1 MNTELVVVGLNQTL
15 DRTVRLPALVAGQV
29 LRAIDAVLTPG
40 GKAVNVCRAAKTLG
54 APARLVG
61 PFPGRLGR
69 LAAELLD
76 EEGLAITAVPV
87 TGELRGTTVIIEADG
102 RTTVVNE
109 PGPSLNAT
117 EWDAVMTAVA
127 AAVDDGVFVAIS
139 GSAPPGAPDGTHHQL
154 VELVHERRG
163 TVAIDV
169 TGTRLVEAAAAG
181 ADLVSPN
188 LVEAEQ
194 ALGGGPALPVGG
206 GGEAV
211 DLDNLDS
218 GDVTERARAAAG
230 ALVDLGARA
239 AIVSVGHH
247 GVACRSADL
256 DTFVPAPPSPSRTR
270 SVPATLCS
278 GRPSSPWPVANA
290 SKLRSAPAS
299 PMPPPPS
306 PTQSPDTPTQRSS
319 IDCGRRSVPDRPA
332 DVADDHRR
340 SG

>member
-87 TGELRGTTVIIEADG
+87 TGELRGTTVIIEVDG

-117 EWDAVMTAVA
+117 DWDAVMTAVA

-194 ALGGGPALPVGG
+194 ALGAGTALPVGG

-218 GDVTERARAAAG
+218 SDVTERARAAAG

-256 DTFVPAPPSPSRTR
+256 DTFVPAPPVAVANPIGAGDALLGATLVALAGGERLEAAVCSGVAYAAASVAHPVAGYADPALVDRLRTLVSARSPS
-270 SVPATLCS
+270 
-278 GRPSSPWPVANA
+278 GR
-290 SKLRSAPAS
+290 
-299 PMPPPPS
+299 
-306 PTQSPDTPTQRSS
+306 
-319 IDCGRRSVPDRPA
+319 GR
-332 DVADDHRR
+332 
-340 SG
+340 